1 MNMPFSQGPGPTD
14 CGNHLAVVI
23 PMYNEIASAEICIR
37 TILAILPTIGVP
49 AGLIVVD
56 DGSTDGTGRLLDEL
70 QATPLARFRVIHK
83 PNGGYGS
90 ALIAGAHTAVQERYD
105 YVLFMD
111 SDLTNP
117 PEHIERFVPAIRQ
130 GIDLVKASRFSRG
143 GDMGAVP
150 WSRRV
155 WSVGANVLARAMFRM
170 GIPDCTNGFRAIRT
184 AMFESMPLKERGFSI
199 IMEELYWTK
208 RLGGT
213 VAFVPTSLRARTAAQ
228 RSSAFHYR
236 PALFWSYLKFAL
248 RASAL
253 RYRPRSGR
261 SRLSAGQRSG

>member
-1 MNMPFSQGPGPTD
+1 MNMPISQGPGPAD
-14 CGNHLAVVI
+14 CSYHLAVII
-23 PMYNEIASAEICIR
+23 PMYNEIAGAEFCVR
-37 TILAILPTIGVP
+37 TILAILPSIGVP
-49 AGLIVVD
+49 TGLIVVD
-56 DGSTDGTGRLLDEL
+56 DGSTDGTGRLLDDL
-70 QATPLARFRVIHK
+70 QAALLARFRVVHK

-90 ALIAGAHTAVQERYD
+90 ALIAGAHAAAQEGYD

-130 GIDLVKASRFSRG
+130 GIDLVKASRFSSG
-143 GDMGAVP
+143 GDMRAVP
-150 WSRRV
+150 WSRWV
-155 WSVGANVLARAMFRM
+155 WSVGANVLARTMFRM

-184 AMFESMPLKERGFSI
+184 AMFQSMPLKERGFSI
-199 IMEELYWTK
+199 ILEELYWTK
-208 RLGGT
+208 RCGGK

-248 RASAL
+248 RASTF
-253 RYRPRSGR
+253 RYRPRSGP
-261 SRLSAGQRSG
+261 LQMTIGQ